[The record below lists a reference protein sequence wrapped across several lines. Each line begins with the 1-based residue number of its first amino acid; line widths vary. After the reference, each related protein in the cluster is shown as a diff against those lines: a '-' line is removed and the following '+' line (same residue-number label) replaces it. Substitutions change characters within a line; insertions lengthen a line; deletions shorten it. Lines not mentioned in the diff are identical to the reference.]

1 MGKLLS
7 ALIISAGVAGNVW
20 AQAPVTAP
28 DTAAPKGMKDSDKA
42 RIEVS
47 GKVQLDY
54 IYDFNR
60 VDPTW
65 NQTLRPS
72 KIPVN
77 CPGDAGCGKDGE
89 SIFSVRQTSVAFK
102 GYVPT
107 ELGQLKTELSLDLFN
122 VGSANTA
129 FRLLNA
135 WAEIGSWGAGQTY
148 TLFMNIDTFPNTIDY
163 WGPSGMIFIRN
174 PQVRYTTSMGGGSKL
189 AFSLEAPYS
198 AIDTGKVTNVDPTIG
213 VQGRTKLPDM
223 VAKWSTE
230 GERGVFQVAGVAR
243 WIGYET
249 PTSPDN
255 NPSGNKTG
263 YGINVNG
270 YLNLKSGSKDR
281 LTGQLIYGKGIASYM
296 NDGGVDLAPNGDLTA
311 AELVKTKAGF
321 LYFDHWWSD
330 KWSSSFGGSL
340 HKQENTGGQL
350 DTAFK
355 QGSYASANLLWW
367 PARNIMTGA
376 EFLWGKHE
384 LKDGAT
390 GDDKRVQFSAQF
402 KF

>member
-1 MGKLLS
+1 MGRLAS
-7 ALIISAGVAGNVW
+7 AFFVTAALAATAW

-28 DTAAPKGMKDSDKA
+28 DTGAPKGTKGADKA

-47 GKVQLDY
+47 GKVQLDV
-54 IYDFNR
+54 IYDFKR

-72 KIPVN
+72 TIPVN

-107 ELGQLKTELSLDLFN
+107 ELGELKTELSLDLFN

-163 WGPSGMIFIRN
+163 WGPAGMIFIRN
-174 PQVRYTTSMGGGSKL
+174 PQLRYTTALAGGSKL

-198 AIDTGKVTNVDPTIG
+198 AVDTGKVTDVDPTLGI
-213 VQGRTKLPDM
+213 QGRTKLPDF

-230 GERGVFQVAGVAR
+230 GERGSLQVAGVAR
-243 WIGYET
+243 YIGYET
-249 PTSPDN
+249 PT
-255 NPSGNKTG
+255 NPSNDPSGSKTG
-263 YGINVNG
+263 YGVNVNG
-270 YLNLKSGSKDR
+270 ILPLGKSKDR

-296 NDGGVDLAPNGDLTA
+296 NDGGVDIAPNGDLNG

-321 LYFDHWWSD
+321 VYYDHWWSD
-330 KWSSSFGGSL
+330 KWSSSFGGSV
-340 HKQENTGGQL
+340 HRQDNTDGQL
-350 DTAFK
+350 ASAFK

-367 PARNIMTGA
+367 PARNIMAGA
-376 EFLWGKHE
+376 ELLWGKRE
-384 LKDGAT
+384 NKDGAT
-390 GDDKRVQFSAQF
+390 GDDQRIQFSAQF